1 MFVSDA
7 RNCKFLVNQ
16 SEKSGYVH
24 IGCHAIQQISVIN
37 IWDIQKTFFPFS
49 LKFNDKENLQLINDF
64 PARLFIGYR
73 NSKAQEFIV
82 TFYSIL
88 LKIIWSLFL
97 DELK

>member
-24 IGCHAIQQISVIN
+24 ISCHAIQQIYVIN
-37 IWDIQKTFFPFS
+37 TWDIQKRFFPFS
-49 LKFNDKENLQLINDF
+49 LKFNDKDNLQLINDF
-64 PARLFIGYR
+64 PARLFIGNR